1 MSKDKKS
8 KLLSVDQLGSGRRFA
23 EYDVPHVEGSRVR
36 IQSLTEWEQ
45 SKFESA
51 QLKRNGRPDKAA
63 IESSRRK
70 YICLCVVDDDGGTY
84 LKPDDLR
91 NADARV
97 VNFLYRVCA
106 DHNGLN
112 DDEQEAILGN

>member
-1 MSKDKKS
+1 MSKDKKN
-8 KLLSVDQLGSGRRFA
+8 KLLGVEQLSGGRRVA
-23 EYDVPHVEGSRVR
+23 EYDVPGCEGYRVR
-36 IQSLTEWEQ
+36 VQSLTEWEQ
-45 SKFESA
+45 SRFEAA
-51 QLKRNGRPDKAA
+51 QLKRNGRPNKQA

-70 YICLCVVDDDGGTY
+70 YICLCIVNDDGAAY
-84 LKPDDLR
+84 LNPDELR
-91 NADARV
+91 NTDAKL